1 MEKGRQGSEQ
11 FRLVSIDFHQDSTT
25 LAPQEDDDQMGWCTR
40 LHDYSY
46 FGTLLSK
53 GKIYCSI

>member
-11 FRLVSIDFHQDSTT
+11 FRSVSIDFHQDSTT

-40 LHDYSY
+40 LHGYSY
-46 FGTLLSK
+46 FGTLLSFK
-53 GKIYCSI
+53 R